1 MISVT
6 VKALQDAVV
15 VLRILQYNVADY
27 VVAPKIDN
35 YAAPYADTDELREL
49 INELMQSPI
58 RVPVMFAAFYGMR
71 RSEALGIRK
80 AAIDRKKKTITVC
93 HTIIEVNLMGE
104 HKIIR
109 KDRTKNKK
117 SFRTYPL
124 IPQIEM
130 FLDWELQQ
138 QEKQRELMGSCY
150 YMGDQEYICLDA
162 NGHLL
167 RPDYVTSKFSELVK
181 KRGLKKI
188 TFHGLRHSCASIL
201 YENGQD
207 MKKIQEWLG
216 HSTPVTTETIYCL
229 LYTSR
234 CV

>member
-1 MISVT
+1 
-6 VKALQDAVV
+6 
-15 VLRILQYNVADY
+15 
-27 VVAPKIDN
+27 
-35 YAAPYADTDELREL
+35 
-49 INELMQSPI
+49 MQSPI

-80 AAIDRKKKTITVC
+80 AVIDRKKKTITAC

-150 YMGDQEYICLDA
+150 YMGDQEYICC
-162 NGHLL
+162 LL
-167 RPDYVTSKFSELVK
+167 R
-181 KRGLKKI
+181 
-188 TFHGLRHSCASIL
+188 SIVPAGAK
-201 YENGQD
+201 NAGAD
-207 MKKIQEWLG
+207 AG
-216 HSTPVTTETIYCL
+216 HSDSFPL
-229 LYTSR
+229 PR
-234 CV
+234 

>member
-1 MISVT
+1 
-6 VKALQDAVV
+6 
-15 VLRILQYNVADY
+15 
-27 VVAPKIDN
+27 
-35 YAAPYADTDELREL
+35 
-49 INELMQSPI
+49 MQSPI

-124 IPQIEM
+124 IPQIET

-138 QEKQRELMGSCY
+138 QEKQRELMGNCY

-162 NGHLL
+162 SGHLL

-188 TFHGLRHSCASIL
+188 TFHGLRHSCASML

-216 HSTPVTTETIYCL
+216 HSTPVTTETIYAHLNVKHKDETAWIVNDCL
-229 LYTSR
+229 TLKLPESIKAGAF
-234 CV
+234 